1 MIGVLFFNLD
11 EQTGTHAIII
21 SRTGVLYFIIAFCSS
36 MSVAQIPFAM
46 IDRGIVQK
54 EVRNH
59 LYHPALYHASQ
70 MLAGVPVALILSIVV
85 AVIILFMTGLKGG
98 VSFWF
103 ILFLTFLCADA
114 TSMFVAHVCSELI
127 SAIVVA
133 SGM

>member
-1 MIGVLFFNLD
+1 
-11 EQTGTHAIII
+11 
-21 SRTGVLYFIIAFCSS
+21 

-59 LYHPALYHASQ
+59 LYHPTLYHASQ
-70 MLAGVPVALILSIVV
+70 MLAGVPVALILSLLV
-85 AVIILFMTGLKGG
+85 AVIILNMTGLQGG

-103 ILFLTFLCADA
+103 ILFMTFLCADA
-114 TSMFVAHVCSELI
+114 TSMFVAHITSELI
-127 SAIVVA
+127 SAIVAA